1 MKMKFGTP
9 TAPREA
15 AMIKSLDHVNIVTK
29 NFPETIRFYTEV
41 LGMKN
46 AGLPGGM
53 VSKRNAFICDD
64 NDNAVLHVQGVDP
77 EDPQATFDSIR
88 QRLGNLRTAIGLEDL
103 DGSASIEHVAFACH
117 DYNAVRDRLGR
128 HGLEMR
134 FNDVPQMGLRQIFV
148 NDPNGIT
155 LELNFRTT

>member
-1 MKMKFGTP
+1 
-9 TAPREA
+9 
-15 AMIKSLDHVNIVTK
+15 MISKLDHVNIVTK
-29 NFPETIRFYTEV
+29 NIGETIRFYTEV

-53 VSKRNAFICDD
+53 VSDKNAFICSDD
-64 NDNAVLHVQGVDP
+64 GNAVLHVQGVDP
-77 EDPQATFDSIR
+77 ANPQATFDSIH
-88 QRLGNLRTAIGLEDL
+88 QRLGNLRASMELADL
-103 DGSASIEHVAFACH
+103 DGSASIEHVAFACQ
-117 DYNAVRDRLGR
+117 DYDAVRDRLGR

-155 LELNFRTT
+155 LELNFRTA

>member
-1 MKMKFGTP
+1 
-9 TAPREA
+9 
-15 AMIKSLDHVNIVTK
+15 MIRNLDHVNIVTK
-29 NFPETIRFYTEV
+29 KFGDTIRFYTEV

-53 VSKRNAFICDD
+53 VSNRNAFICDD
-64 NDNAVLHVQGVDP
+64 NDNAVLHIQGVDP
-77 EDPQATFDSIR
+77 EDPQPTLDSIR
-88 QRLGNLRTAIGLEDL
+88 KRLGTLRTSIALEDL

-117 DYNAVRDRLGR
+117 DYDAVRDRLGR

-134 FNDVPQMGLRQIFV
+134 FNDVPQMSLRQIFV

-155 LELNFRTT
+155 LELNFRTA

>member
-1 MKMKFGTP
+1 
-9 TAPREA
+9 
-15 AMIKSLDHVNIVTK
+15 MISKLDHVNIVTK
-29 NFPETIRFYTEV
+29 NIGETVRFYTEV

-46 AGLPGGM
+46 APLPGGM
-53 VSKRNAFICDD
+53 VSDRNAFICDD

-77 EDPQATFDSIR
+77 ANPQATFDSIH
-88 QRLGNLRTAIGLEDL
+88 QRLGNLRSSIGLEDL
-103 DGSASIEHVAFACH
+103 EGSASIEHVAFACQ
-117 DYNAVRDRLGR
+117 DYDKVRDRLGR

-134 FNDVPQMGLRQIFV
+134 LNDVPQMGLRQIFV